1 MSVRVLAPVK
11 ALHRG
16 AQPAG
21 DDRRVGGGG
30 GARPGT
36 SGALLGLSGPESR
49 TAMFG
54 WTTAAVLALLVCA
67 FNVLTRIHDWPEQ
80 GVLLPLV
87 LEGTSYPCV
96 VMAMA
101 FPVGATIWL
110 RRTRPGAWT
119 TAQVH
124 VAGAV
129 LFFILHV
136 GGFLLLRSLLF
147 PLLFHTRYAIGS
159 PSHDLPFELTK
170 DSMAYAMSA
179 VGLWALLRWNLVAGA
194 AEAPAPKLFDIRD
207 GARLVRTPLED
218 ILAVRSAG
226 NYVEFVLGDGRR
238 LLMRSPLGAVEAELS
253 GCGFVRTHRS
263 WLVNAARMTGLRP
276 EGSGDYAVELGGLE
290 APLSRR
296 FPEALAALR
305 G

>member
-11 ALHRG
+11 ALQRG
-16 AQPAG
+16 AQPGG
-21 DDRRVGGGG
+21 DDRRAAGAGGVR
-30 GARPGT
+30 AGT
-36 SGALLGLSGPESR
+36 SGAFPGLSGPER
-49 TAMFG
+49 RALVFG
-54 WTTAAVLALLVCA
+54 WTAAAVIALVVCA
-67 FNVLTRIHDWPEQ
+67 FNVLTRVHDWPEQ

-96 VMAMA
+96 VLAMA
-101 FPVGATIWL
+101 FPAGVAIWL
-110 RRTRPGAWT
+110 RRAQPGPWAA
-119 TAQVH
+119 AQAH
-124 VAGAV
+124 VAGAA
-129 LFFILHV
+129 LFFTLHV
-136 GGFLLLRSLLF
+136 GGFVLLRSLLF
-147 PLLFHTRYAIGS
+147 PLLFQTHYAAGS
-159 PSHDLPFELTK
+159 PTHDLPFELAK
-170 DSMAYAMSA
+170 DVMAYAMSA
-179 VGLWALLRWNLVAGA
+179 GGTWVLLRWNLVAGA
-194 AEAPAPKLFDIRD
+194 PAAPPRQVFDIRD

-238 LLMRSPLGAVEAELS
+238 LLMRSPLAALEAELS
-253 GCGFVRTHRS
+253 GSGFVRTHRS

-276 EGSGDYAVELGGLE
+276 EGSGDYAVELGGFE